1 MGAGTSRA
9 GGLSDKQI
17 QKYVKETGFAPS
29 ELEFLHRRFKSL
41 CKRGDTLSRADV
53 GENEHLKSNP
63 YVNRLYSVMPKNE
76 FGEVNFETFVTTAAV
91 FRPGKDINGKLQFI
105 FNLFDY
111 NMDDTLEAH
120 ELSDM
125 IKTVRP
131 DIGDDENEEL
141 VKKTMADIL
150 AKGGDLYKDG
160 EVHGKSFIA
169 YAKLLPGI
177 DKLLTLNLADELNL
191 KVE

>member
-1 MGAGTSRA
+1 MGAGASRNT
-9 GGLSDKQI
+9 LTDKQI
-17 QKYVKETGFAPS
+17 QKLVKETGFAPS
-29 ELEFLHRRFKSL
+29 ELEFLYRRFRSL
-41 CKRGDTLSRADV
+41 CKRGDSLSKQDIAD
-53 GENEHLKSNP
+53 NEHLAANP
-63 YVNRLYSVMPKNE
+63 YVKRLYGVIAKNE
-76 FGEVNFETFVTTAAV
+76 FGEVTFEAFVSTAAT
-91 FRPGKDINGKLQFI
+91 FRPGKDLNTKLQFI

-111 NMDDTLEAH
+111 NMDDTLEPD

-131 DIGDDENEEL
+131 DIPEDENREL
-141 VKKTMADIL
+141 VSKTIADII
-150 AKGGDLYKDG
+150 AKGGDVAGDG

-191 KVE
+191 KVD